1 MFGFKKYSD
10 EALLADLKSGGV
22 KEGKAI
28 SQLLKVNKEKIKALV
43 LRSNGSAADAE
54 DILLEGITALILSV
68 RKGNFR
74 GESSIHTYLYAICK
88 GAWFKRFKK
97 YAKEQDY
104 KRNLAIVEE
113 DAHTPEISLMQQE
126 QKQMLLKLFDVLK
139 EKCKEVLYLWASA
152 YSMNEIAEQLS
163 YNNSQVAMNKKN
175 RCLKQLHE
183 MIRNDKKVQSLLK
196 EL

>member
-10 EALLADLKSGGV
+10 EALLEDLKSGGI

-28 SQLLKVNKEKIKALV
+28 SQLIKTNKEKINALV
-43 LRSNGSAADAE
+43 LRSNGSTADAE
-54 DILLEGITALILSV
+54 DILLEGITALILSI

-88 GAWFKRFKK
+88 GAWFKKFKK
-97 YAKEQDY
+97 YAKEQEY
-104 KRNLAIVEE
+104 KRSLVVVEE
-113 DAHTPEISLMQQE
+113 DANTPEISMMNLE
-126 QKQMLLKLFDVLK
+126 QKQLLLTLFDELK

-152 YSMNEIAEQLS
+152 YNMNEIAEQLS
-163 YNNSQVAMNKKN
+163 YNNAQVAMNKKN

-183 MIRNDKKVQSLLK
+183 LIGNDNKVQSLLK

>member
-1 MFGFKKYSD
+1 MFGFKKYTD
-10 EALLADLKSGGV
+10 EALLEDLKSGALR
-22 KEGKAI
+22 EGKAI
-28 SQLLKVNKEKIKALV
+28 THLIKANKEKINALV

-54 DILLEGITALILSV
+54 DILLEGITALILSI

-97 YAKEQDY
+97 YAKEQEY
-104 KRNLAIVEE
+104 KRQLVVVEE
-113 DAHTPEISLMQQE
+113 DTYTPEISLMNSE
-126 QKQMLLKLFDVLK
+126 QKQLLLALFDELG

-152 YSMNEIAEQLS
+152 YNMNEIAEQLS
-163 YNNSQVAMNKKN
+163 YNNPQVAMNKKN

-183 MIRNDKKVQSLLK
+183 RIGMDNKVQSLLK

>member
-1 MFGFKKYSD
+1 MFGFKKYS
-10 EALLADLKSGGV
+10 EVNLLEDLKAGGV

-28 SQLLKVNKEKIKALV
+28 AQLIKANKEKINALV
-43 LRSNGSAADAE
+43 LRSNGSTADAE
-54 DILLEGITALILSV
+54 DVLLEGITALLLSV

-74 GESSIHTYLYAICK
+74 GDSSIHTYLYSICK
-88 GAWFKRFKK
+88 GIWFKRFKK

-104 KRNLAIVEE
+104 KRNLIVVEE
-113 DAHTPEISLMQQE
+113 DVNTPEICLMDQE
-126 QKQMLLKLFDVLK
+126 QKQLILTLFDELK

-152 YSMNEIAEQLS
+152 FSMSEIAEQLS

-175 RCLKQLHE
+175 RCLKELHE
-183 MIRNDKKVQSLLK
+183 LIGNDNKVQSLLK

>member
-10 EALLADLKSGGV
+10 EALLADLKSGGTS
-22 KEGKAI
+22 EGKAI
-28 SQLLKVNKEKIKALV
+28 SQLIKANKEKINALV
-43 LRSNGSAADAE
+43 LRSNGSVADAE
-54 DILLEGITALILSV
+54 DVLLEGITALILSV

-74 GESSIHTYLYAICK
+74 GDSSIHTYLYSICK
-88 GAWFKRFKK
+88 GIWFKRFKK

-104 KRNLAIVEE
+104 KRNLVVVEE
-113 DAHTPEISLMQQE
+113 DMNTPEISMMNGE
-126 QKQMLLKLFDVLK
+126 QKKLLLTLFDELK

-183 MIRNDKKVQSLLK
+183 MIGNDKKVQSLLK